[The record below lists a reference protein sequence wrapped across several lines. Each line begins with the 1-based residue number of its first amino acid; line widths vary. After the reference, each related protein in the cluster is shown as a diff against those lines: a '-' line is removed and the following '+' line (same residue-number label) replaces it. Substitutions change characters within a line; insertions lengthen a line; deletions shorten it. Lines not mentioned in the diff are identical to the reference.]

1 MIKKTLIVS
10 AFFSVILF
18 TIFGFKSSISK
29 SKFTKI
35 PTSSII
41 AEHLIVP
48 PSDTVTKL
56 SDMRGDTAI
65 FKKGNKYTR
74 IILVPADDNDA
85 DATYLPRTGV
95 AGSCSQIFSGK
106 ARAAAKLSYA
116 QAPYQTYANTTVF
129 RTTLQSDSVM
139 QHSRL
144 NSNSQRISAE
154 RRNVI
159 ITKAYLYGIARE
171 GDDDF
176 HCIVGDLNGTRLV
189 NCEISGLP
197 PTTAS
202 SYIAIKT
209 VRDYVIK
216 YFGSDFCVKSGYTL
230 FQPALPITIKGSL
243 FYDIDHKPGTVGP
256 VGFHPPTS
264 WEIHPVNDIKL

>member
-1 MIKKTLIVS
+1 MIKKILPIG
-10 AFFSVILF
+10 AGFAVILF
-18 TIFGFKSSISK
+18 AIFGFRNAQKK
-29 SKFTKI
+29 ET
-35 PTSSII
+35 
-41 AEHLIVP
+41 LIQASVITAP
-48 PSDTVTKL
+48 PPLDTVTKL
-56 SDMRGDTAI
+56 SQMRGDTAI
-65 FKKGNKYTR
+65 FKKGNKYFRVTM
-74 IILVPADDNDA
+74 VDADDEKELEGNFQ
-85 DATYLPRTGV
+85 PRTGV

-116 QAPYQTYANTTVF
+116 AAPYQTYATT
-129 RTTLQSDSVM
+129 SDLRASFPTDAVM
-139 QHSRL
+139 MSSGL
-144 NSNSQRISAE
+144 TSSSARIPSE
-154 RRNVI
+154 KRNVS
-159 ITKAYLYGIARE
+159 ITKAYLYGISRE

-176 HCIVGDLNGTRLV
+176 HCIVGDVNGTKLV

-202 SYIAIKT
+202 SYKAIKT

-256 VGFHPPTS
+256 AGFHPPTS
-264 WEIHPVNDIKL
+264 WEIHPVNDIHF

>member
-1 MIKKTLIVS
+1 MLKKTLIVS
-10 AFFSVILF
+10 AFFAVILF
-18 TIFGFKSSISK
+18 VIFGFKSSIPK
-29 SKFTKI
+29 STFTEI
-35 PTSSII
+35 HTSSLIP
-41 AEHLIVP
+41 EHLIVP
-48 PSDTVTKL
+48 PFDTVTKL
-56 SDMRGDTAI
+56 SQMRGDTAI

-74 IILVPADDNDA
+74 VIIVDANDF
-85 DATYLPRTGV
+85 DPNEVGEPRTGV
-95 AGSCSQIFSGK
+95 AGSCSQIFAGK

-129 RTTLQSDSVM
+129 RTTLQSDTVM
-139 QHSRL
+139 QHSGL
-144 NSNSQRISAE
+144 NSNSPRIAAE

-159 ITKAYLYGIARE
+159 ITKAFLYGIARE

-176 HCIVGDLNGTRLV
+176 HCIVGDVNGTRLV
-189 NCEISGLP
+189 NCEISGLS

-202 SYIAIKT
+202 SYNAIKT

-230 FQPALPITIKGSL
+230 FKPALPITVKGSL

-256 VGFHPPTS
+256 AGFHPPTS